1 MVGNMHILDLILD
14 TYILE
19 DITRD
24 GRERLAACG
33 LTEIDKV
40 RSGSYEIFL
49 LDDPYQTGGYQLVL
63 QRDGR
68 DATDIVD
75 QLNPNQPLAGPI
87 NLRLL
92 ADTIR
97 KWTQLPKPVIIS
109 SANTEKTKQYARFL
123 KLLKIQFLFY

>member
-1 MVGNMHILDLILD
+1 MTMVGNMHILDLILD

-19 DITRD
+19 DIT
-24 GRERLAACG
+24 
-33 LTEIDKV
+33 
-40 RSGSYEIFL
+40 
-49 LDDPYQTGGYQLVL
+49 
-63 QRDGR
+63 RDGR

-123 KLLKIQFLFY
+123 KLLKIPFMTRHILGHPILVLLATQQKD